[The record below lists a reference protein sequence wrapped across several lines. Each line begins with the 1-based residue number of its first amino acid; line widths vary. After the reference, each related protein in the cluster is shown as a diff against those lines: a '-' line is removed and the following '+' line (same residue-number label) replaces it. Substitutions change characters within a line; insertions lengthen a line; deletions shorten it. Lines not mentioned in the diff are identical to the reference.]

1 MTRKGVI
8 LPGSRWRLPGDVEP
22 SVRLDCGRLG
32 RGPMHAEIRGE
43 RVLTFPKPMR
53 GRGAV
58 VSPPHDVG
66 GHEMVIYA
74 ESFDRGNSV
83 TCDVYF
89 DGISLT
95 SGEPVSRIG
104 GRVKVSLENDREA
117 ALAEPLRLS
126 RMALVQ
132 AAWFVPAGVSAR
144 MAFVSG
150 RTAVVPGVA
159 YTVMALVISVA
170 LYLCIRRVK
179 PDDPHVRLKAFL
191 VPVASVVLQS
201 LLGVAFLSLA
211 TGSR

>member
-132 AAWFVPAGVSAR
+132 AAWFVPA
-144 MAFVSG
+144 